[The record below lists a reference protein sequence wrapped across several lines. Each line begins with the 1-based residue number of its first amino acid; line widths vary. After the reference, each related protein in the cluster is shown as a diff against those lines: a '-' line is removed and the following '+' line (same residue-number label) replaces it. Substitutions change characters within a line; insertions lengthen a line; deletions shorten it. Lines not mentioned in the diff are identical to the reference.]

1 MDKDTKKTEP
11 KKQKETL
18 EELKKENEALKKRVK
33 ELEKQ
38 INTYNIHFAKGE
50 IR

>member
-1 MDKDTKKTEP
+1 MSEKREP

-18 EELKKENEALKKRVK
+18 EELQKENEALKKRVK

-38 INTYNIHFAKGE
+38 IATYNLHFAKGE
-50 IR
+50 VKW

>member
-1 MDKDTKKTEP
+1 MSEKVEP

-38 INTYNIHFAKGE
+38 INTYNTHFAKGE

>member
-1 MDKDTKKTEP
+1 MSERNSKNKNTKEC
-11 KKQKETL
+11 EA
-18 EELKKENEALKKRVK
+18 LKKENEALKNRVK

-38 INTYNIHFAKGE
+38 IATYNLHFAKGK

>member
-11 KKQKETL
+11 KKETL

-38 INTYNIHFAKGE
+38 IATYNMHFAKGE